1 MQIKTPAQVKQE
13 FINSGTPVSNW
24 ATKNVFVPQEVYK
37 VLNGQAKGNFGRAYE
52 IAVALG
58 LKNKTKVTVQLL
70 CTYLHIFA
78 HGARA
83 MKNDFF
89 AVLYLVLTMIGFS
102 GWYFAE
108 NDNEILRQELSTYTG
123 TEVRK

>member
-1 MQIKTPAQVKQE
+1 
-13 FINSGTPVSNW
+13 
-24 ATKNVFVPQEVYK
+24 
-37 VLNGQAKGNFGRAYE
+37 
-52 IAVALG
+52 
-58 LKNKTKVTVQLL
+58 
-70 CTYLHIFA
+70 
-78 HGARA
+78 
-83 MKNDFF
+83 MKNEYF